1 MQPDTVTM
9 TNGTVVKVE
18 QTVTGSWRVAVT
30 RPGQETFSTGHFKR
44 YGSAKREQQ
53 YIIELEGKGQLS

>member
-18 QTVTGSWRVAVT
+18 QGEINWYVSFQRRFQDFPVV
-30 RPGQETFSTGHFKR
+30 TGHFKT
-44 YGSAKREQQ
+44 YAAAKREQQ
-53 YIIELEGKGQLS
+53 YIIELEGKGQLA